1 LTDKD
6 IIVVLRIEEGVR
18 TDESISI
25 DKETL

>member
-1 LTDKD
+1 MNDKD
-6 IIVVLRIEEGVR
+6 IIDSLRIEEGVK

>member
-1 LTDKD
+1 MNDKD
-6 IIVVLRIEEGVR
+6 IIDSLRIEEGVE

>member
-1 LTDKD
+1 VNDKD
-6 IIVVLRIEEGVR
+6 IIDSLRIEEGVK